1 MKQDGKRV
9 IKFKAARIHYLSD
22 CMFVTVAFLVA
33 YAPYYPEKQPTFC
46 DATTVTTQ
54 FWVVLLI
61 SRAAREIFRNTAQI
75 WVVTRH
81 YCGISVL
88 FSQTSFRGE
97 NSGGVAK

>member
-9 IKFKAARIHYLSD
+9 IKFKAARIRYLSD
-22 CMFVTVAFLVA
+22 MFVAVALLVA